1 MEGALLIPFPKP
13 DLSITEKTKQEN
25 LHKIPLLSNK
35 RLGLPCKILFRQP
48 TQYLTALGDHSTP
61 TIFFFSSIEYNTLH
75 QTKIALEFLK

>member
-13 DLSITEKTKQEN
+13 DLSITKKTKQEN
-25 LHKIPLLSNK
+25 LHEIPLLSNK

-61 TIFFFSSIEYNTLH
+61 TIFQRYTYRVL
-75 QTKIALEFLK
+75 QTIQMKLILLCV